1 VESSVRVVVHSRS
14 PHVSCHAAGAAS
26 APGGWL
32 GILADAAVF
41 VAALAVPLDD
51 PALLL
56 ALVLA
61 LRGGRV
67 GSRHGGSNRGKLPA
81 EPPGGSIMSTI
92 LVVDD
97 RPDARYSMARPLA
110 AAGFDVRET
119 ATGREAL
126 RLARLPA
133 DVIVLDLVLPD
144 LDGYEVLRGLKADP
158 ATMNIPVIL
167 KTAVHDDDGHRQ
179 VALDAG
185 AVAYF
190 AEPFDTQGLVAV
202 VRQVL
207 GDGAAPGM

>member
-1 VESSVRVVVHSRS
+1 
-14 PHVSCHAAGAAS
+14 
-26 APGGWL
+26 
-32 GILADAAVF
+32 VF

-61 LRGGRV
+61 LRGGGV

>member
-1 VESSVRVVVHSRS
+1 M
-14 PHVSCHAAGAAS
+14 
-26 APGGWL
+26 
-32 GILADAAVF
+32 
-41 VAALAVPLDD
+41 LD
-51 PALLL
+51 
-56 ALVLA
+56 
-61 LRGGRV
+61 R
-67 GSRHGGSNRGKLPA
+67 
-81 EPPGGSIMSTI
+81 
-92 LVVDD
+92 
-97 RPDARYSMARPLA
+97 
-110 AAGFDVRET
+110 
-119 ATGREAL
+119 
-126 RLARLPA
+126 
-133 DVIVLDLVLPD
+133 VLPD